1 MTSLVTRRTVLA
13 MLFAGLSWLGMSAQ
27 EEAPAVE
34 SAVLDLNLQKCIEIA
49 VAENPTIRIADKDIE
64 LKKIADKEAW
74 QNLLPTL
81 DATAAIQH
89 SIQVAAIKTAMGEFK
104 MGMDGSTTATAGVT
118 LALPV
123 FAPAVYQ
130 NMKMTKED
138 ILLAQEKA
146 RSSRLDLINQVTK
159 AYYSVLLAKDSRDLM
174 KRSYKVAEDNYTIV
188 SNMYATG
195 RISEYDKISAE
206 VQMRNMNSSVV
217 NAETGLSLAILR
229 LKVLMGIDTAFGVK
243 IDDSLSAY
251 KEQVTLAN
259 AEAPVGEISNNSALR
274 QLDMNK
280 GLLER
285 ARKILRTNFMPT
297 VALQLQGQYMSYS
310 NDNWNLFKYHYSP
323 SSTLSFAVQIPIFHA
338 SSWTKLQ
345 SNRVQLAQLDDTR
358 TNTVRQLSMAAE
370 SYRKNMLSS
379 ITKMESD
386 LEAVKQA
393 NKAVEISSKRYEV
406 GRGTI
411 LELNQS
417 ETALVQ
423 AELTYH
429 QGIYDFLSNKAD
441 LDYTMGRE

>member
-81 DATAAIQH
+81 DASVAIQH

>member
-1 MTSLVTRRTVLA
+1 

-89 SIQVAAIKTAMGEFK
+89 RIQVAAIKTAMGEFK

>member
-1 MTSLVTRRTVLA
+1 

-81 DATAAIQH
+81 DASAAIQH

-429 QGIYDFLSNKAD
+429 QGIDDFLSNKAD